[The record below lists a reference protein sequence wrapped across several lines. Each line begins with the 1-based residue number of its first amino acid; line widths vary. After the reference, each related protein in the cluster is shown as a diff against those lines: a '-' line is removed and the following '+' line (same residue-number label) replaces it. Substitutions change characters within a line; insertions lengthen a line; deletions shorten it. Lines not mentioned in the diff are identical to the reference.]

1 MSTAAAAPPRLTP
14 FACAALICA
23 HIKSCMAH
31 SGSLRNF
38 QLKTSCRERQ
48 KTNRLGLAR
57 AERELLWRGMNYSLS
72 PSANLDRARTGDMQ
86 PAPSQPHIQHAKT
99 LANAPIRCK
108 KLRFNAF
115 CFCCKDDFCSP
126 ELEMEK
132 REFV

>member
-57 AERELLWRGMNYSLS
+57 ARAPTRELLWRGMNYSLS
-72 PSANLDRARTGDMQ
+72 PSANSDRARTGDMQ
-86 PAPSQPHIQHAKT
+86 PAAYSTLKLQLMRPSAVKSCDLMPFVSAAKAIFA
-99 LANAPIRCK
+99 LSN
-108 KLRFNAF
+108 
-115 CFCCKDDFCSP
+115 
-126 ELEMEK
+126 
-132 REFV
+132 